1 MTWMQGLSEPL
12 PRALGF
18 ERNNH
23 CSLFSRNEDV
33 EATFYIIIKVFIVS
47 LGDLMLIVL
56 SHPHLPNL
64 RTVPKP
70 AEEN

>member
-1 MTWMQGLSEPL
+1 MTWMQGLNEPL
-12 PRALGF
+12 SRALLF
-18 ERNNH
+18 ERNNQ

-33 EATFYIIIKVFIVS
+33 EATFYIIIRVFIDN

-56 SHPHLPNL
+56 SHPHLPNS
-64 RTVPKP
+64 RTAPKL